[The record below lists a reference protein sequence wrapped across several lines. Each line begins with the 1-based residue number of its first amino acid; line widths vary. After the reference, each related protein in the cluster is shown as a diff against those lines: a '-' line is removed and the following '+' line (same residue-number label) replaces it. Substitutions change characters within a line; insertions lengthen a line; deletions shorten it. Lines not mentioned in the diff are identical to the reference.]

1 MSNVAPGV
9 EGRPRRRYT
18 AQSLER
24 GLLALAALRDGPHA
38 DLSLTEIAQRVGLH
52 KSTVHRLLVTLERS
66 GFVEQDQ
73 RTRRYRLGLA
83 FLEFSHQAVDRL
95 EVRRHA
101 LRVMHALAVESG
113 ESVYLSVLS
122 GGKTVCVEEVVPPR
136 GVTLGSNLGVALPLH
151 RTGSGKCFLAWAD
164 PAVGEALFD
173 QAMDEAGPYGA
184 AGAALAG
191 ELEGVRR
198 AGYAVNDEETEPG
211 VRYAAAP
218 IFGADGR
225 VVATLSLGVPVLR
238 GRPAAFAR
246 LCRAAV
252 GAAGRVSASLGFRE
266 TAARRAEGET
276 GA

>member
-1 MSNVAPGV
+1 LSNNAPAAGPRAR
-9 EGRPRRRYT
+9 RPYT

-24 GLLALAALRDGPHA
+24 GLLALAALRDSPHA
-38 DLSLTEIAQRVGLH
+38 ELSLTELAQHVGLH
-52 KSTVHRLLVTLERS
+52 KSTVHRLLVTLERN
-66 GFVEQDQ
+66 GFVEQDG
-73 RTRRYRLGLA
+73 RTRRYGLGLA
-83 FLEFSHQAVDRL
+83 FLEFAHRAVDRL

-122 GGKTVCVEEVVPPR
+122 GGQTVCVEEVVPPR

-151 RTGSGKCFLAWAD
+151 RTGSGKCFLAWTDAATAEGLFGRGTD
-164 PAVGEALFD
+164 GTGPDWGAL
-173 QAMDEAGPYGA
+173 GA
-184 AGAALAG
+184 ELAR
-191 ELEGVRR
+191 VRR
-198 AGYAVNDEETEPG
+198 AGFAVNDEETEPG

-218 IFGADGR
+218 IFGSDGQ

-252 GAAGRVSASLGFRE
+252 AAAGRVSASLGFRE
-266 TAARRAEGET
+266 TATAARRAEGET